1 MRGRCGLLPACSARR
16 RLAQTQQ
23 RLLEPLLISQFLRSI
38 DGTHLEPTDTNHIDT
53 PTNKTGMAA
62 PRLRVVLRDYIPPS
76 AACQVL
82 PAEPLPLDDDGGDGA
97 AAVVR
102 AIYFVI

>member
-1 MRGRCGLLPACSARR
+1 
-16 RLAQTQQ
+16 
-23 RLLEPLLISQFLRSI
+23 
-38 DGTHLEPTDTNHIDT
+38 
-53 PTNKTGMAA
+53 MAA
-62 PRLRVVLRDYIPPS
+62 PRLRVVLRDYTPPS

-102 AIYFVI
+102 AIYIV